1 MAFILN
7 NQLLLIFI
15 KVVSNSHT
23 MNILFIM
30 KGMSELFEFLTDNS
44 IESIRNTKDKMR
56 ADKNNKSTDVIRD
69 IDELIF
75 PDDEPYYI
83 SER

>member
-1 MAFILN
+1 
-7 NQLLLIFI
+7 
-15 KVVSNSHT
+15 
-23 MNILFIM
+23 MNIMCKNILVYNTNKFDEL
-30 KGMSELFEFLTDNS
+30 MSE
-44 IESIRNTKDKMR
+44 
-56 ADKNNKSTDVIRD
+56 NNERKFVSDVKGD

>member
-1 MAFILN
+1 MVILHLNFFDYNDILQTNDSKQCLSEDFALKKSAFPGYE
-7 NQLLLIFI
+7 
-15 KVVSNSHT
+15 SE
-23 MNILFIM
+23 
-30 KGMSELFEFLTDNS
+30 KG
-44 IESIRNTKDKMR
+44 
-56 ADKNNKSTDVIRD
+56 D

>member
-1 MAFILN
+1 
-7 NQLLLIFI
+7 
-15 KVVSNSHT
+15 
-23 MNILFIM
+23 M
-30 KGMSELFEFLTDNS
+30 KGVNFPENPKQDSTFCN
-44 IESIRNTKDKMR
+44 DKE
-56 ADKNNKSTDVIRD
+56 ANNDKKTPPKGD

>member
-1 MAFILN
+1 MTLKGMNIMYINIHAHSVNKVEELN
-7 NQLLLIFI
+7 N
-15 KVVSNSHT
+15 SNRE
-23 MNILFIM
+23 IM
-30 KGMSELFEFLTDNS
+30 SLQPAKG
-44 IESIRNTKDKMR
+44 
-56 ADKNNKSTDVIRD
+56 D

>member
-1 MAFILN
+1 LTGE
-7 NQLLLIFI
+7 
-15 KVVSNSHT
+15 K
-23 MNILFIM
+23 
-30 KGMSELFEFLTDNS
+30 FLKEINTDKK
-44 IESIRNTKDKMR
+44 TFPQ
-56 ADKNNKSTDVIRD
+56 NKQNCDQFKEQKIIGD

>member
-1 MAFILN
+1 
-7 NQLLLIFI
+7 
-15 KVVSNSHT
+15 
-23 MNILFIM
+23 MNDDVI
-30 KGMSELFEFLTDNS
+30 T
-44 IESIRNTKDKMR
+44 
-56 ADKNNKSTDVIRD
+56 DKNKVNDDNENDSYKIIGD

>member
-1 MAFILN
+1 MCKNMF
-7 NQLLLIFI
+7 
-15 KVVSNSHT
+15 VSNGKKAEDFAAK
-23 MNILFIM
+23 ILEAENPSCI
-30 KGMSELFEFLTDNS
+30 KG
-44 IESIRNTKDKMR
+44 
-56 ADKNNKSTDVIRD
+56 D

>member
-1 MAFILN
+1 
-7 NQLLLIFI
+7 
-15 KVVSNSHT
+15 
-23 MNILFIM
+23 M
-30 KGMSELFEFLTDNS
+30 KGMRTLLSVINNNTPTEKNINND
-44 IESIRNTKDKMR
+44 ESKIHFNPAKPQK
-56 ADKNNKSTDVIRD
+56 IIGD

>member
-1 MAFILN
+1 
-7 NQLLLIFI
+7 
-15 KVVSNSHT
+15 
-23 MNILFIM
+23 M
-30 KGMSELFEFLTDNS
+30 KGEKIPPHIN
-44 IESIRNTKDKMR
+44 
-56 ADKNNKSTDVIRD
+56 ADKITHHQDKQNCQQFKEQKIIGD

>member
-1 MAFILN
+1 
-7 NQLLLIFI
+7 
-15 KVVSNSHT
+15 
-23 MNILFIM
+23 M
-30 KGMSELFEFLTDNS
+30 KGDNLPER
-44 IESIRNTKDKMR
+44 IKQDNRFCNDEEANF
-56 ADKNNKSTDVIRD
+56 NNKKLSPKGD

>member
-1 MAFILN
+1 
-7 NQLLLIFI
+7 
-15 KVVSNSHT
+15 
-23 MNILFIM
+23 M